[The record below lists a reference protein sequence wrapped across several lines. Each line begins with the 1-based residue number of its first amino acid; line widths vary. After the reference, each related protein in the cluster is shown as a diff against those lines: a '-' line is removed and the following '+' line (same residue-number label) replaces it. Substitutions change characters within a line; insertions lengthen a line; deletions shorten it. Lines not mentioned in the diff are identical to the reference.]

1 MKLGIELLIKDR
13 IMYRAVGKS
22 KEKSDFVRQA
32 YSPLH
37 TIFYWEEQINN
48 YDKLIWPLR
57 KKECTLIEALGGTTN
72 SFYLADLL
80 KKENRYKIKISEEK
94 KKPSKPKIY

>member
-13 IMYRAVGKS
+13 TMYRAVGES
-22 KEKSDFVRQA
+22 KKRSDFMGQT

-57 KKECTLIEALGGTTN
+57 KKECTLIEALKGATN
-72 SFYLADLL
+72 SFYLAGLL

-94 KKPSKPKIY
+94 KEEPKIY